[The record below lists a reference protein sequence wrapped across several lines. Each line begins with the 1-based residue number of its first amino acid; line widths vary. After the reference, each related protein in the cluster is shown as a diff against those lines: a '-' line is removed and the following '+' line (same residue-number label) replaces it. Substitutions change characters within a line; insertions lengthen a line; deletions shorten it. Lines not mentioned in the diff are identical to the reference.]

1 MAETADSKKT
11 SVVKMSLTAEEK
23 EWMLK
28 WMEFLSFSSQ
38 RQMVKFMFNLGG
50 LVMEASFEDEI
61 TPQGFANALYTIAA
75 RYLNAE
81 IDGRARETV
90 REFIEWRKTNLPGV
104 SPQQTL
110 SGSPQRRQIIQ

>member
-1 MAETADSKKT
+1 MAETDEARKT
-11 SVVKMSLTAEEK
+11 TIKVPLTAKEK

-28 WMEFLSFSSQ
+28 WMEFLNFSSQ
-38 RQMVKFMFNLGG
+38 RQMVKFMLNLGG

-61 TPQGFANALYTIAA
+61 TPQGFANALYTIAT

-81 IDGRARETV
+81 IDGQARETA

-104 SPQQTL
+104 NPQQTL
-110 SGSPQRRQIIQ
+110 SGSPQTRQTIQ

>member
-1 MAETADSKKT
+1 MAETEEVKRS
-11 SVVKMSLTAEEK
+11 SVKMSLTAKEK

-28 WMEFLSFSSQ
+28 WMELLGFSSQ

-50 LVMEASFEDEI
+50 LVMEASFEGEI
-61 TPQGFANALYTIAA
+61 TPQGFANALYTIAT

-81 IDGRARETV
+81 IEGQARETV
-90 REFIEWRKTNLPGV
+90 EEFKEWRKTNLPGV